1 MAEVV
6 ITAVAW
12 AGWQV
17 GQVQVVAGA
26 TVVHHDIDAALG
38 AAARPDGAD

>member
-6 ITAVAW
+6 IAEVAW
-12 AGWQV
+12 AGGQV
-17 GQVQVVAGA
+17 GQVEVVAGA

-38 AAARPDGAD
+38 AAAQPDGVE